1 MSENTE
7 YFKIKIGSNRNFGI
21 TFSIFFFILSIYL
34 FVNENIFWLVFSILC
49 CLFLF
54 FSFYKHALLFPF
66 NFLWFKFGILLG
78 NLVAPIVMSL
88 IFFLIFTPIGFLL
101 KLFGKDLLKLKP
113 SNKDT
118 YWDERKETMNPFED
132 QF

>member
-1 MSENTE
+1 
-7 YFKIKIGSNRNFGI
+7 
-21 TFSIFFFILSIYL
+21 
-34 FVNENIFWLVFSILC
+34 
-49 CLFLF
+49 
-54 FSFYKHALLFPF
+54 
-66 NFLWFKFGILLG
+66 
-78 NLVAPIVMSL
+78 MSL